1 MFKQMV
7 ALSSLAGGAAAAAM
21 AMYLQYNPLAFT
33 TPDVELQTRLY
44 SAVDQSTPRV
54 PNSMTQAAPITGSA
68 NAATEAS
75 ATNGTTNAAPAPTFE
90 DMEVIEFPPVVV
102 TRSRRASVRA
112 TPVSQQVAPASELN
126 FSAPAEQNMTPV
138 TPRPLRPCSG
148 FRELGPSNVDEGVPS
163 GSVGVR
169 DLC

>member
-7 ALSSLAGGAAAAAM
+7 ALSSLAGGIAAAAL

-33 TPDVELQTRLY
+33 APSVELQTHLY
-44 SAVDQSTPRV
+44 SAVAHSTPLT
-54 PNSMTQAAPITGSA
+54 PNSMTGVERSARSA
-68 NAATEAS
+68 NAASETS
-75 ATNGTTNAAPAPTFE
+75 ATNGTTNAEPAPTFE
-90 DMEVIEFPPVVV
+90 DMEVLELPPVVV
-102 TRSRRASVRA
+102 TRPRRAAFRA
-112 TPVSQQVAPASELN
+112 APVSQQLAPAPELN

-148 FRELGPSNVDEGVPS
+148 FRELGPANVDDGVPS

>member
-7 ALSSLAGGAAAAAM
+7 ALASLAGGTAAAAM
-21 AMYLQYNPLAFT
+21 AMYLQYNPLSFT

-44 SAVDQSTPRV
+44 SAVDQSTV
-54 PNSMTQAAPITGSA
+54 PVPDSMMQAAPSRASA
-68 NAATEAS
+68 NAAAEAS
-75 ATNGTTNAAPAPTFE
+75 AANGTTNAAPSPTSE
-90 DMEVIEFPPVVV
+90 DMDVIEFPPVVV
-102 TRSRRASVRA
+102 TRSRRASARVA
-112 TPVSQQVAPASELN
+112 PASQQVAPAPELN

-148 FRELGPSNVDEGVPS
+148 FRELGPANVDEGVPS